1 MTFTYSDKPNQLA
14 NLKELT
20 ELATTETDF
29 NCHKDCIEI
38 LQIVVIQIKITKLNE
53 VHQSGSKIERGKME
67 DIEWKK

>member
-38 LQIVVIQIKITKLNE
+38 L
-53 VHQSGSKIERGKME
+53 
-67 DIEWKK
+67 